1 MDPIADML
9 TTIRNAIAVRQY
21 EVRVPYAKVK
31 WHILKVC
38 EDLGFVSQLK
48 KEDESRDFVFTI
60 VTERREPKFTSIRRM
75 STPGRRLYVKWNE
88 IPRASRNGVI
98 IISTSQGMMT
108 GHDARNRHLGGE
120 LVCEIS

>member
-1 MDPIADML
+1 
-9 TTIRNAIAVRQY
+9 
-21 EVRVPYAKVK
+21 
-31 WHILKVC
+31 VC
-38 EDLGFVSQLK
+38 EDLGLVTNVK
-48 KEDESRDFVFTI
+48 KDDETRGLSFTL
-60 VTERREPKFTSIRRM
+60 VTDDRQPKFSSIKRM
-75 STPGRRLYVKWNE
+75 SSPGRRLYVGWNE